1 MDYKACQNEREGD
14 DTTRR
19 NQDPLKKI
27 LRRDVM
33 KYQRT
38 IFGQFEERVF
48 MTSRHGKLVWVPIV
62 GTKGGMVRIE
72 KAGRVGVAQPDFF
85 GTGLGIDFSAV
96 KTVAK
101 FLTKEGTVE

>member
-1 MDYKACQNEREGD
+1 MDYEARQDEREGD

-38 IFGQFEERVF
+38 IFGQIEERAF
-48 MTSRHGKLVWVPIV
+48 EFSRHGKLVWIPIV
-62 GTKGGMVRIE
+62 GTKGGMVSIE
-72 KAGRVGVAQPDFF
+72 KAGRVAVAREAF
-85 GTGLGIDFSAV
+85 GMSLRQTKAA
-96 KTVAK
+96 AK
-101 FLTKEGTVE
+101 FLTKEGTV